1 VSELT
6 ESKWFPALQE
16 EFVMRT
22 HKVLAAG
29 AAVLTLGIVF
39 LAGSQAADDKGPRE
53 DVDKLAALAAKDPAD
68 LHKKAEAYAKN
79 LDSLEDVMN
88 LLKKRMKN
96 GNGGFGIGPK
106 PTGQPNDGIEARI
119 QNWGKK
125 APGAAELK
133 DKDALVQMTE
143 RTQAIGEIALAKPPK
158 AAPGKDPKEWRE
170 YSEEMIKGS
179 ADLRKAIEGG
189 DPKAIKDVANKLN
202 SSCTNCHGKFRD

>member
-1 VSELT
+1 
-6 ESKWFPALQE
+6 
-16 EFVMRT
+16 MRT

-53 DVDKLAALAAKDPAD
+53 DVDKLAALAAKDPAE
-68 LHKKAEAYAKN
+68 LRKKAEAYAKN

-125 APGAAELK
+125 APTKEQLTK
-133 DKDALVQMTE
+133 DKDALIQMAD
-143 RTQAIGEIALAKPPK
+143 RTQAVGEIALAKPPK
-158 AAPGKDPKEWRE
+158 AAPGKDPKEWKE
-170 YSEEMIKGS
+170 YSEEMVKQSGE
-179 ADLRKAIEGG
+179 LRKVIEGG

-202 SSCTNCHGKFRD
+202 ASCTNCHGKFRD